1 MGGNTGENAKKEVM
15 KDIILKL
22 HQGLSAEAAK
32 ERFEA
37 EVGNISSTEIAEIE
51 QELINEGLSPEEI
64 KKFCNVHALIFQS
77 ALEKS
82 ASEETFPSHP
92 VYLFR
97 QENREIEKLVAS
109 VRSFVEKREEDEFPA
124 FREKLKEML
133 LALRGIDTHYERKE
147 QLLFPFLEKQGFFGP
162 SKVMWGKD
170 NEVRDLLKA
179 ARQGIDQLSG
189 WKELADYNQQALE
202 PLLEEVLGMIFK
214 EENILFPIS
223 LEKLSAGDWVDILRE
238 SDDIG
243 YVYIEKPE
251 ETGALMKELKT
262 VLLEEPVFRDNAVS
276 FATGTLSLNELMYL
290 LNTLPVD
297 LTYVDSEDRVKY
309 FSDSRDRVFRR
320 TRSVIGRNVENCHP
334 PQSLEVVQKIIASF
348 KEGKRD
354 RYEFWLTVKEKFL
367 YVQFFAVRD
376 KEGHYL
382 GTLEVAQDI
391 TEIRKLEG
399 EKRLLDERD

>member
-97 QENREIEKLVAS
+97 QENREIEKLVDS

-124 FREKLKEML
+124 FKEKLKEML
-133 LALRGIDTHYERKE
+133 LTLRGIDTHYERKE

-170 NEVRDLLKA
+170 NEVRDLLKT

-214 EENILFPIS
+214 EENILFPTS